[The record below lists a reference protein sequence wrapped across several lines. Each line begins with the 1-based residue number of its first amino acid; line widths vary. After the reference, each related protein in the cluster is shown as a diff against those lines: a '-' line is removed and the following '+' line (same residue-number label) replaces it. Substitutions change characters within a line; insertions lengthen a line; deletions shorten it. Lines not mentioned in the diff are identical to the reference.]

1 MMARECFVLELLLI
15 ILMEKW
21 CLEFSFYGI
30 TIGIPKTTLV
40 IRLLHIYHGILIK
53 SKLCIK

>member
-1 MMARECFVLELLLI
+1 MMARECFLLELLLI

-30 TIGIPKTTLV
+30 TIGIPKTLI

-53 SKLCIK
+53 SKLFIK